1 MHTIKVQDIPFGKF
15 RDKGQPVD
23 NLSNFNSS
31 KEQICCLIAEEQLP
45 DTTFLFVTSDCLL
58 KLVEGNEFVAGKR
71 TIVAAK
77 LNDHQQLLVVQ
88 SIQSN
93 DSLIL
98 ETKKGY
104 YLRFPVN
111 EIPQKKKTALGVR
124 GMKLGTGDC
133 LMEAHLL
140 KEGEELVVERTGKEI
155 ALHRLHM
162 AKRDGKG
169 IKK

>member
-1 MHTIKVQDIPFGKF
+1 M
-15 RDKGQPVD
+15 
-23 NLSNFNSS
+23 
-31 KEQICCLIAEEQLP
+31 
-45 DTTFLFVTSDCLL
+45 
-58 KLVEGNEFVAGKR
+58 
-71 TIVAAK
+71 
-77 LNDHQQLLVVQ
+77 
-88 SIQSN
+88 N

-169 IKK
+169 I

>member
-1 MHTIKVQDIPFGKF
+1 M
-15 RDKGQPVD
+15 D

-45 DTTFLFVTSDCLL
+45 TTTFLFITSDCLL
-58 KLVEGNEFVAGKR
+58 KLVDGNEFVAGKR

-77 LNDHQQLLVVQ
+77 LNDHQQLLFVQ
-88 SIQSN
+88 TIQEN

-104 YLRFPVN
+104 YLRFPIH
-111 EIPQKKKTALGVR
+111 EIPRKKKTALGVR
-124 GMKLGTGDC
+124 GMKIGTGDC

-140 KEGEELVVERTGKEI
+140 KEGEELLVERAGKEI

>member
-1 MHTIKVQDIPFGKF
+1 MHTIKVQDIPYGKL

-31 KEQICCLIAEEQLP
+31 KEQICYITAEEQLSS
-45 DTTFLFVTSDCLL
+45 TTFLFGTTDCLL
-58 KLVEGNEFVAGKR
+58 KQVEGSEFVAGKR

-77 LNDHQQLLVVQ
+77 LNEHQQLLMVQ
-88 SIQSN
+88 AVSEK
-93 DSLIL
+93 DSVIL

-104 YLRFPVN
+104 YLRFPIS

-124 GMKLGTGDC
+124 GMKLGAGDS
-133 LMEAHLL
+133 LMEIHLL
-140 KEGEELVVERTGKEI
+140 REGEDLVVERSGKEI
-155 ALHRLHM
+155 VLNRLHM